1 MRNHIKKLIQK
12 VKLITDGNNQIQDIF
27 KDVILVC
34 TNVQL
39 GTLAQVISESSL
51 DEISRKKRIEIAG
64 KLTASINDLL
74 MPLISAVEKRTDGLN
89 SFDGTRLARD
99 MKAISKEMEL
109 VVESKEKDENTQTV
123 QVSVGKKVELPE
135 DIDEDLI
142 KMAMASNQLG
152 KA

>member
-1 MRNHIKKLIQK
+1 M
-12 VKLITDGNNQIQDIF
+12 
-27 KDVILVC
+27 C